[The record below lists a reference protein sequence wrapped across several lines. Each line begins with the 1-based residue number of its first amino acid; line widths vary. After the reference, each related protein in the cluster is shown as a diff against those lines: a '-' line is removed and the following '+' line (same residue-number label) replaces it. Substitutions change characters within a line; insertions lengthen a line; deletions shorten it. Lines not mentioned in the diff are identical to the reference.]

1 MEIKTK
7 RERET
12 CMKRRGEDDSVTGAN
27 KSKGVLGILKANSF
41 ILKL

>member
-1 MEIKTK
+1 MHEK
-7 RERET
+7 EG
-12 CMKRRGEDDSVTGAN
+12 GEDDSVTRAN